1 MKKLFPLS
9 LLFLAHIAYSQTY
22 TVLDSLKGSPI
33 SYATISFGNGNGTF
47 ADADGSFQFSKKW
60 YPDIDTLYISALSH
74 KERALAT
81 ASMPKRILLAEDV
94 SELKEVVIVAE
105 KKRKYKVKKRPS
117 QVHNDYFKCWLPTVE
132 SEIAVFFPKQS
143 NKPTKIASVYLPVKV
158 ESSNKNASKGES
170 FSTIFKMQFYSNNNS
185 LPGKRLPYE
194 DIIFN
199 VSNKNKPNFELNVS
213 EYKVYIPKN
222 GVFISI
228 QVLGYADKEGKLQQ
242 TKKYNEIETRKG
254 VVKVST
260 TFRPLL
266 PFTNKISGNNTFT
279 RRIFYK
285 NRTWQRFDKKY
296 SNSNNLIKSN
306 YLNYGMGV
314 KLHLYE
320 DEKP

>member
-1 MKKLFPLS
+1 M
-9 LLFLAHIAYSQTY
+9 
-22 TVLDSLKGSPI
+22 
-33 SYATISFGNGNGTF
+33 
-47 ADADGSFQFSKKW
+47 
-60 YPDIDTLYISALSH
+60 
-74 KERALAT
+74 
-81 ASMPKRILLAEDV
+81 
-94 SELKEVVIVAE
+94 
-105 KKRKYKVKKRPS
+105 
-117 QVHNDYFKCWLPTVE
+117 
-132 SEIAVFFPKQS
+132 
-143 NKPTKIASVYLPVKV
+143 
-158 ESSNKNASKGES
+158 SKGES

-306 YLNYGMGV
+306 YLNYGVGV